1 MLCWCETCWRCGRV
15 NVVLPAWCVPGRS
28 DDAETIGVALLAA
41 NRGHGHRRIAARL
54 HRPATTVRGWLR
66 AVRGQAQA
74 LRGRA
79 HVREYQLETD
89 PQFRPLPAGTPLGD
103 ALTALAAAAF
113 AARRFIGVD
122 RYKTTVWEYIVLIS
136 GDRLLRPRRH
146 ASG

>member
-1 MLCWCETCWRCGRV
+1 VACRRCRRV

-41 NRGHGHRRIAARL
+41 ARGQGHRRIAARL

-66 AVRGQAQA
+66 AARGQA
-74 LRGRA
+74 RA
-79 HVREYQLETD
+79 VREHARLREYHIETD
-89 PQFRPLPAGTPLGD
+89 PQFRPLSPAGTPLGD

-113 AARRFIGVD
+113 AARRFLGVD
-122 RYKTTVWEYIVLIS
+122 RYRTTLWEYIVLT
-136 GDRLLRPRRH
+136 GGARLLRPRRQ